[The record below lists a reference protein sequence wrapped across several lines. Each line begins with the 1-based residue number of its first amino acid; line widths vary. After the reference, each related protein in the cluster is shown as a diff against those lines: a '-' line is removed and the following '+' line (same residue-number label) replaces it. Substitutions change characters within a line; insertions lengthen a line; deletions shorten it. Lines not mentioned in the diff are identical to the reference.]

1 MTIQATPNAMPFIAR
16 GAVRPLAISSS
27 ARTKG
32 FENLPTVAQTLPG
45 VELLGWLA
53 MVAPKGVP
61 TPVIDKVNAALNQAL
76 ADPAIQQR
84 MQEFGMTTEGSGT
97 PAALG
102 KYIVAEHARWAG
114 IIKELGVIAD

>member
-1 MTIQATPNAMPFIAR
+1 MW
-16 GAVRPLAISSS
+16 PLAISSS

-32 FENLPTVAQTLPG
+32 FENLPTIAHTLPG

-61 TPVIDKVNAALNQAL
+61 TPVIEKVNAALNQAL

-84 MQEFGMTTEGSGT
+84 MQEFGMISEGSNT

-114 IIKELGVIAD
+114 IVKELGVIAD